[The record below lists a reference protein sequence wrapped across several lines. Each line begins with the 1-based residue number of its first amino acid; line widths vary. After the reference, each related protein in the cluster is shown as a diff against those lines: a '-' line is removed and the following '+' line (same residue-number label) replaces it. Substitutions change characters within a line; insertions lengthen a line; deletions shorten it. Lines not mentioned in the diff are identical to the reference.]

1 MDQFVVG
8 PDFIRL
14 KRLERLERL
23 EHELRVLGLFRY

>member
-23 EHELRVLGLFRY
+23 EDGLRVLGLFRY